1 MNQKSENSIKPEVTQ
16 TQQLLPTKNT
26 QARTQF
32 AHLLLELTLTFFV
45 SAEAKPV
52 LNHDINHFS
61 IVMSQ
66 ENWFSPNS
74 EDAPVRSYVT
84 ETLQIPVCTEQ
95 HRFVASCSLPEPS
108 EYPPADHDLSP
119 LHADAIPV
127 QLWKTTKRSAF
138 WQSDFLQLL
147 N

>member
-66 ENWFSPNS
+66 EN
-74 EDAPVRSYVT
+74 
-84 ETLQIPVCTEQ
+84 
-95 HRFVASCSLPEPS
+95 
-108 EYPPADHDLSP
+108 
-119 LHADAIPV
+119 
-127 QLWKTTKRSAF
+127 
-138 WQSDFLQLL
+138 
-147 N
+147 